1 MSTSDLQSG
10 LQKIEDALSERER
23 ENMLWRPM
31 MFHLFASLEM
41 ERQALLTQAHGS
53 RR

>member
-1 MSTSDLQSG
+1 MDLQTG
-10 LQKIEDALSERER
+10 LQKIEDALSEREK

-41 ERQALLTQAHGS
+41 ERQALVQTD
-53 RR
+53 